1 MKFVC
6 YRTENKAEK
15 IGVLSKDDTWVFP
28 LKAAEIEYDDM
39 QTLIAEIS
47 DSELERLNHLSGR
60 DPHSVQNAVPLSEVR
75 LLSPVGM
82 PDQDVIC
89 LGLNY
94 ADHVVESA
102 GFDEDLAGV
111 VHKDKACYFSK
122 RLSVATTTGDP
133 IPAHRDIV
141 TQLDYESE
149 LCVIIRRP
157 CRNVKPSEV
166 RDYIFG
172 YTIMNDVSARNLQTT
187 HGQWFFGK
195 SLDGFTPM
203 GPAILTAD
211 STAWPPVLGVR
222 SYVNGELRQNSDTA
236 HFIHSIAEIVSELS
250 QGMTLAPGTIIATG
264 TPSGVG
270 MGFKPPK
277 FLVPGDVVTCEI
289 EGIGR
294 LTNRVED

>member
-1 MKFVC
+1 MVC
-6 YRTENKAEK
+6 YRTENRAEK
-15 IGVLSKDDTWVFP
+15 IGVLSKGDTWVFP

-47 DSELERLNHLSGR
+47 DSELELLDSLSAR
-60 DPHSVQNAVPLSEVR
+60 DPYAVKNAARLSEVR

-82 PDQDVIC
+82 PAQDVIC

-102 GFDEDLAGV
+102 GFDEEISGV
-111 VHKDKACYFSK
+111 VRKDKACYFSK

-149 LCVIIRRP
+149 LAVVIRKD
-157 CRNVKPSEV
+157 CLKVKPSEV
-166 RDYIFG
+166 REYIFG

-187 HGQWFFGK
+187 HGQWFLGK

-203 GPAILTAD
+203 GPVLLTAD

-236 HFIHSIAEIVSELS
+236 HLIHSIAEIVSELS
-250 QGMTLAPGTIIATG
+250 QGMTLKAGTIIATG

-289 EGIGR
+289 EGIGC
-294 LTNRVED
+294 LTNPVED

>member
-1 MKFVC
+1 M
-6 YRTENKAEK
+6 
-15 IGVLSKDDTWVFP
+15 
-28 LKAAEIEYDDM
+28 
-39 QTLIAEIS
+39 
-47 DSELERLNHLSGR
+47 
-60 DPHSVQNAVPLSEVR
+60 
-75 LLSPVGM
+75 
-82 PDQDVIC
+82 
-89 LGLNY
+89 
-94 ADHVVESA
+94 
-102 GFDEDLAGV
+102 
-111 VHKDKACYFSK
+111 
-122 RLSVATTTGDP
+122 ATTTGDP

-236 HFIHSIAEIVSELS
+236 HLIHSIAEIVSELS
-250 QGMTLAPGTIIATG
+250 QGMTLEPGTIIATG

>member
-122 RLSVATTTGDP
+122 RLSTATTTGDP

-149 LCVIIRRP
+149 LAVVIRKD
-157 CRNVKPSEV
+157 CLKVKPSEV
-166 RDYIFG
+166 REYIFG

-187 HGQWFFGK
+187 HGQWFLGK

-203 GPAILTAD
+203 GPVLLTAD

-236 HFIHSIAEIVSELS
+236 HLIHSIAEIVSELS
-250 QGMTLAPGTIIATG
+250 QGMTLKAGTIIATG

-289 EGIGR
+289 EGIGC
-294 LTNRVED
+294 LTNPVED